1 MAMKMTY
8 KLDNGLIVPDAYI
21 KIISAG
27 TDKTCAN
34 VTIGVYVSEEQTEPV
49 YTHAYIFAVDMTDN
63 AKNIWKQGYDYLK
76 SLPKFAD
83 AEDIL
88 EAGQHA

>member
-27 TDKTCAN
+27 TDKTYAN
-34 VTIGVYVSEEQTEPV
+34 VTIGVYVSEEQIEPV
-49 YTHAYIFAVDMTDN
+49 DTHAYIFAVDMTDN
-63 AKNIWKQGYDYLK
+63 AKNIWKQGYEYLK
-76 SLPKFAD
+76 SLDKFAD
-83 AEDIL
+83 AIDVME
-88 EAGQHA
+88 EGQQA